1 MNLNYERVLHPMLH
15 DVGLHSCDSSWR
27 RSSAIWTR
35 WRSTRRRAGES
46 IPGKAAPRRTDAWPP
61 VGAAGTR
68 SGGRAG
74 AQGGGARTRSGSVFC
89 GGGGESLARSIG
101 ENDRGKGVF
110 ANLPEV
116 LCVGGY
122 SQNDD
127 EGWRACKCKK
137 DGSRWSTIGW
147 GICGVDEG
155 LHSLHSCSGL
165 HRICSHIIYTSKIH
179 VRCYGCTSP

>member
-89 GGGGESLARSIG
+89 GGGGESLELLLDRLGRTTEARGFSQICRRCCAWGAIRKTMMRAGGRVNAKRTALAGQPSDG
-101 ENDRGKGVF
+101 EYV
-110 ANLPEV
+110 V
-116 LCVGGY
+116 
-122 SQNDD
+122 
-127 EGWRACKCKK
+127 
-137 DGSRWSTIGW
+137 
-147 GICGVDEG
+147 
-155 LHSLHSCSGL
+155 
-165 HRICSHIIYTSKIH
+165 
-179 VRCYGCTSP
+179 